1 MKIYVDCN
9 FCNSSFDTKE
19 CKGICPS
26 CGARYSRNV
35 SLVERD
41 VKEYKQNISKD
52 FVKSKNNKSRKFNLM
67 DYPLIQKISAI
78 IQLFLIFFIMIVGM
92 LLMEEFLFM

>member
-35 SLVERD
+35 ELKVREI
-41 VKEYKQNISKD
+41 KEE
-52 FVKSKNNKSRKFNLM
+52 KNNIFKELGIDFNLNKIIS
-67 DYPLIQKISAI
+67 LIVFLLVFITSIS
-78 IQLFLIFFIMIVGM
+78 IFILSINYY
-92 LLMEEFLFM
+92 